1 MRIVRSRDAVAKLP
15 QNVLALVVAGGGE
28 VALGS
33 LEGRMAHRCCRNVHG
48 GEGPLQVGAPGAVG
62 AHDGDGVGT
71 CAAGQ
76 LLGNGASDK
85 GHLAS
90 QVGSRFPCAFKGAEG
105 RFQRHALQGRVG
117 RFEFREAG
125 GTGVGLEG
133 GQGGLLASGH
143 GDLARSQQVYESLGS
158 ATHEQVIVGQHDGR
172 AEALAQR
179 RFGFQSAHGQDHG
192 FAR

>member
-1 MRIVRSRDAVAKLP
+1 M
-15 QNVLALVVAGGGE
+15 
-28 VALGS
+28 
-33 LEGRMAHRCCRNVHG
+33 
-48 GEGPLQVGAPGAVG
+48 
-62 AHDGDGVGT
+62 
-71 CAAGQ
+71 
-76 LLGNGASDK
+76 
-85 GHLAS
+85 
-90 QVGSRFPCAFKGAEG
+90 
-105 RFQRHALQGRVG
+105 G

-179 RFGFQSAHGQDHG
+179 RFGFQSAHGQVHG